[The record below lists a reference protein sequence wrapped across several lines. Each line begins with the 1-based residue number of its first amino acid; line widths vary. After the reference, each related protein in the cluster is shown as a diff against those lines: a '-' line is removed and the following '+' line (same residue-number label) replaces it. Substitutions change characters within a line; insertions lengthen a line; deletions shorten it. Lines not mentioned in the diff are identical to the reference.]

1 MVTEEDSI
9 VVGKARKGW
18 AGVEAGAGNRELT
31 LLIKSKEQ
39 REKRVRLLTPKAHLH
54 LCTS

>member
-18 AGVEAGAGNRELT
+18 AGMEAGAGSRELT
-31 LLIKSKEQ
+31 LLTKSKEQ

-54 LCTS
+54 

>member
-1 MVTEEDSI
+1 MVAEEDS
-9 VVGKARKGW
+9 VMVGKTRKRW
-18 AGVEAGAGNRELT
+18 AGLEAGAGSRELT

-54 LCTS
+54 